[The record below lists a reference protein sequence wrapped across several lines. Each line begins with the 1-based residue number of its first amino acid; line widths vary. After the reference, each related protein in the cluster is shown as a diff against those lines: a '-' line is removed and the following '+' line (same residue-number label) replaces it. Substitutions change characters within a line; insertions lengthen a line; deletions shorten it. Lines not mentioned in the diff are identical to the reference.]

1 MSLASRIVKALRGD
15 RLSREI
21 EELASHIADAS
32 DTNRDRGE
40 ARAFGSVQLYR
51 GASGNFR
58 VILWLDSL
66 RGDFVVAWRRLR
78 ESKVTSAA
86 AILSLALGIGA
97 CLAAF
102 QLVDALLLRPL
113 PIAAPDRLYA
123 LSRQEFQMNGQST
136 TRDTWEYPLFREM
149 RAGVASQATLI
160 AISDSE
166 RVEIT
171 FRSDREMERAHVQY
185 VSGDMFDTFGLYAAS
200 GRLLSQNDDLQLGA
214 HPVAVVSHDYWSR
227 RFAQDPQVIGR
238 TFRITNSLT
247 GSRIYQIVGVAGVGF
262 TGTEPGKVVDI
273 FLPAMM
279 HWGMSFPEWS
289 LFRTFVHLEPGISAS
304 PVRDHLS
311 GIVRAFN
318 DSKAN
323 RVKQAL
329 EMSPAPAGVSAMQ
342 KDYRTS
348 LAALG
353 VLVVLVLLIAC
364 ANVTNLMTAQAA
376 ARTREMALR
385 VSIGAGRWRLGQLV
399 LVEAAII
406 GLFASAV
413 GWCFAHWS
421 APLVLAR
428 VNPPDN
434 PARLSLAMDLR
445 ALAFAVVLTL
455 FVSLLFGVAPA
466 LRASAIRPVEVLGGG
481 DGSHSRARW
490 MRALIALQAAFCFV
504 VLFVAG
510 LFVATF
516 DRLHGQPNGFS
527 SERIVNIAI
536 VNPRNEPST
545 LWDQVADHIRTMPGI
560 QAVAYADWPLLDGY
574 GFKTDAI
581 SVNSGPPSEVPA
593 WFMNVSPGWLDTMK
607 IPFIT
612 GRDFRPTD
620 RSPGVAIVNE
630 AFARQ
635 FFAHENPVG
644 QWFEG
649 TSGWM
654 RGQKFQI
661 VGLVH
666 DARYR
671 YLRQSVL
678 PVAYT
683 PFRRTDAKGTM
694 QGGTLVVRTSTS
706 NPLALASIL
715 RNEIPRTR
723 PEFRVSNMRTQ
734 QELIDSQTIRE
745 RLLAML
751 ARFFGAVALLLAGV
765 GLYGVLDYSVLQRR
779 REIGIRMALG
789 AQPRDLAVRVT
800 ARVFSMVLV
809 GALTGLALGLAS
821 VRYIEPLLYQ
831 VRSTELT
838 VLAMPALAILGAA
851 VLAALPAVIHAVEI
865 DPATLLRAE

>member
-1 MSLASRIVKALRGD
+1 
-15 RLSREI
+15 
-21 EELASHIADAS
+21 
-32 DTNRDRGE
+32 
-40 ARAFGSVQLYR
+40 
-51 GASGNFR
+51 
-58 VILWLDSL
+58 
-66 RGDFVVAWRRLR
+66 
-78 ESKVTSAA
+78 
-86 AILSLALGIGA
+86 
-97 CLAAF
+97 
-102 QLVDALLLRPL
+102 
-113 PIAAPDRLYA
+113 
-123 LSRQEFQMNGQST
+123 
-136 TRDTWEYPLFREM
+136 
-149 RAGVASQATLI
+149 
-160 AISDSE
+160 
-166 RVEIT
+166 
-171 FRSDREMERAHVQY
+171 
-185 VSGDMFDTFGLYAAS
+185 
-200 GRLLSQNDDLQLGA
+200 
-214 HPVAVVSHDYWSR
+214 
-227 RFAQDPQVIGR
+227 
-238 TFRITNSLT
+238 
-247 GSRIYQIVGVAGVGF
+247 
-262 TGTEPGKVVDI
+262 
-273 FLPAMM
+273 
-279 HWGMSFPEWS
+279 
-289 LFRTFVHLEPGISAS
+289 
-304 PVRDHLS
+304 VRDHLS
-311 GIVRAFN
+311 ALVRAFN

-323 RVKQAL
+323 PVKQAL
-329 EMSPAPAGVSAMQ
+329 EMDPAPAGVSSMQ
-342 KDYRTS
+342 KNYRTS

-364 ANVTNLMTAQAA
+364 ANVANLMTAQAA
-376 ARTREMALR
+376 ARSREMTLR

-413 GWCFAHWS
+413 GWCFAQWS
-421 APLVLAR
+421 APFVLAR

-434 PARLSLAMDLR
+434 PARLSLAMDWR
-445 ALAFAVVLTL
+445 ALAFAGVLTL
-455 FVSLLFGVAPA
+455 GVSLLFGVAPA
-466 LRASAIRPVEVLGGG
+466 LRASAIRPVEVLRGG
-481 DGSHSRARW
+481 DRSQSRARW

-516 DRLHGQPNGFS
+516 DRLHGQSNGFS
-527 SERIVNIAI
+527 SEGIINIDI
-536 VNPRNEPST
+536 VNPRNEPSA
-545 LWDQVADHIRTMPGI
+545 LWDQLADHLRRMPGI

-581 SVNSGPPSEVPA
+581 SISSGPPSEVSA
-593 WFMNVSPGWLDTMK
+593 WFMNVSPGWLDIMK
-607 IPFIT
+607 IPFIN
-612 GRDFRPTD
+612 GRDFHPTD
-620 RSPGVAIVNE
+620 LSPGVAIVNE

-644 QWFEG
+644 RWFEG

-671 YLRQSVL
+671 YLRQTVL

-683 PFRRTDAKGTM
+683 PFRRTDSKGTM
-694 QGGTLVVRTSTS
+694 QGGTLVVRTSAS

-800 ARVFSMVLV
+800 AGVFSMVLL

-831 VRSTELT
+831 VRSTELR
-838 VLAMPALAILGAA
+838 VLVIPSLAILGAA

-865 DPATLLRAE
+865 DPAKLLRAE